1 MKKETL
7 LAGLVL
13 VFATGCSAKLISAP
27 GAKSGS
33 AFAPVNEASL
43 PGVVRYSAKG
53 IKPIVNARR
62 EAAYKKMFETCNG
75 KYRIVGESS
84 DSRGGVIVPV
94 GNMAAYS
101 ENKYIFIHFECSG
114 N

>member
-1 MKKETL
+1 MEKKTFL
-7 LAGLVL
+7 IGLAL
-13 VFATGCSAKLISAP
+13 VFVAGCSAKLISAP

-33 AFAPVNEASL
+33 AFAPVNEGSL

-84 DSRGGVIVPV
+84 DSKGGVIIPV

-101 ENKYIFIHFECSG
+101 ANKHIYIHFECE

>member
-1 MKKETL
+1 M
-7 LAGLVL
+7 
-13 VFATGCSAKLISAP
+13 ISAP
-27 GAKSGS
+27 GASGS

-84 DSRGGVIVPV
+84 DSNGGVIVPV

-101 ENKYIFIHFECSG
+101 ENKHIYIHFECSG

>member
-1 MKKETL
+1 MPKRLAIL
-7 LAGLVL
+7 LLSIGI
-13 VFATGCSAKLISAP
+13 TGCSAKLVSAP

-33 AFAPVNEASL
+33 AYAPVNEQSL

-53 IKPIVNARR
+53 IKPVVNSRR

-75 KYRIVGESS
+75 KYKILGESF
-84 DSRGGVIVPV
+84 DSEGGVIVPV
-94 GNMAAYS
+94 GNLAAYS
-101 ENKYIFIHFECSG
+101 PRRYVYIHFECV